1 MREFQYEQ
9 FYDEI
14 GRVNGWDFSKVK
26 CRSEDVKWDF
36 YGEVRKR
43 CEGKEILLDIG
54 TGGGENVLKIA
65 SCLLLVVGIDLSS
78 GMLEKAQANL
88 RSTNV
93 RNVRLFQM
101 SSKSIQFPD
110 GFFDIISCCHAPFD
124 SIEVAKVLKKKGVFL
139 TQQVSEADKTNLK
152 KAFGRGQSFH
162 KKDGE
167 LKEKYAQE
175 LKKAGFSAVRT
186 FEYDA
191 IEYYQRPE
199 DLVFLLTHTPIIPNF
214 GQDKRD
220 FKILHQFIENNRTEK
235 GIQTNSK
242 RFMIVAEK

>member
-43 CEGKEILLDIG
+43 SRVEDILLDIG

-78 GMLEKAQANL
+78 GMLEKAQTNL
-88 RSTNV
+88 RSSNV

-242 RFMIVAEK
+242 RFMIIAEK